1 MRKKR
6 KKVKGLLWGA
16 CVMFALVLTGKV
28 EALAD
33 TMTMTL
39 ERFVVGGDFIIEPTV
54 VEFTPGETYADVLQR
69 VLHQKGISYAYND
82 TPMGFYLSGIHGVD
96 VGSSRIPACVID
108 ILNQNNQSIVENYMP
123 GDLYERSYTSGSGWM
138 YYVNNQYVP
147 LGMGSVEP
155 KQDDVARFMFTLCM
169 GADLTGQSGSTVYY
183 PVGDKTQLVKL
194 MGLVNQNRE
203 KYQMLNGFSDAWSN
217 AVGTMAKVNAN
228 DYEVNE
234 AIRYLN
240 EVITSTPEPTPEPT
254 NTPIPTPE
262 PTNTPIPTPEPTD
275 TPIPTPEPTDTPI
288 PTPEPID
295 TPVPTPEPTDTPI
308 PTPEPTNTPT
318 PVQTLGKT
326 TVSKVSSTGY
336 NKLKISWS
344 AAEHADGYNVYR
356 AASAKGNYKLM
367 KTIGSGTT
375 LSYTDGNLITGKTY
389 YYKIRP
395 FQMIDGTR
403 KYGTYSSYKSGK
415 PVPAVPSLTVKAGN
429 QQVALKWKKVAGASG
444 YQVYRA
450 NSKSGKY
457 TLAAT
462 IKKGSS
468 VSYTNKNLK
477 AEKTYYYKVR
487 AYRTVNNKK
496 VYGSYSAVKVAKA
509 GGVKK

>member
-28 EALAD
+28 EASAD

-39 ERFVVGGDFIIEPTV
+39 ERFVVGGGFIIEPTV

-82 TPMGFYLSGIHGVD
+82 TTMGFYLSGIDGVD

-108 ILNQNNQSIVENYMP
+108 ILNKNNQSIVENYMP

-183 PVGDKTQLVKL
+183 PVGDKTQLVRL

-203 KYQMLNGFSDAWSN
+203 KYQMLNEFSDAWSN

-240 EVITSTPEPTPEPT
+240 DVITSTPEPTPEPT

-262 PTNTPIPTPEPTD
+262 PT
-275 TPIPTPEPTDTPI
+275 
-288 PTPEPID
+288 D

-344 AAEHADGYNVYR
+344 AAEHADGYAVYR
-356 AASAKGNYKLM
+356 AASAKGSYKLM

-375 LSYTDGNLITGKTY
+375 LSYIDGNLITGKIY

-477 AEKTYYYKVR
+477 AGKTYYYKVR